1 MPLATP
7 LLPITI
13 LLLGAAL
20 LPLTKRVARGQVR
33 YGLTLLVAGS
43 FLAVTLSLYWSR
55 SKDIIL
61 PLWRPASLFG
71 TELGYQADS
80 LSLLFAALIGF
91 ITLVVIIAQGAFLT
105 SGEQYHHPYGAIFLI
120 AAGAVSLIF
129 AADLVT
135 LCLSWSFLDLGLL
148 FLIAFVHR
156 GKASSR
162 TGLRLLAI
170 NYLAGLALLASLL
183 ILQGLGETATLQTT
197 LLPSRVVSLVLLA
210 TLMRL
215 GLYPALVTLPA
226 DVEMSLPTVIFWYI
240 IPFSAGAYLLARITT
255 LAPVAPVP
263 GREIALFLG
272 SLALVLSPFP
282 LWFETSLKRAASFLV
297 LNQVGYLA
305 LASTI
310 ASPYAAAIVS
320 SQAISLTLA
329 LSLLF
334 LGQLSSREPVRHPY
348 HIWTRGC
355 TFVAVASLV
364 GTPLTLGFVGRWL
377 LFRSLI
383 EAALGPL
390 ILLSLVGNS
399 FLLSPL
405 LKMFLEPVRQGSN
418 QGPVRPLLLAVMTAL
433 AVPLVILG
441 LHPPVVEVLVGQQS
455 ALSTIPP
462 LPVLIS
468 SVEPPLSLALMGGIL
483 LSLTLGYLMYH
494 KGEII
499 VARAGISL
507 ETLTKVA
514 KMEWLNSAVGWAV
527 RWTTSILE
535 QLGSLFE
542 ERRAVGWILLFAT
555 LVALLVLSS

>member
-7 LLPITI
+7 LLPIAI

-20 LPLTKRVARGQVR
+20 LPLTKRVARGHVR

-105 SGEQYHHPYGAIFLI
+105 SDDQYHHPYGAIFLI

-135 LCLSWSFLDLGLL
+135 ICLSWSFLDLGLL

-183 ILQGLGETATLQTT
+183 LLQGLGETATLQTT

-215 GLYPALVTLPA
+215 GLYPALVALPA
-226 DVEMSLPTVIFWYI
+226 DVEMSLPTVISWYI

-310 ASPYAAAIVS
+310 ASPYAAAIIS

-348 HIWTRGC
+348 HIWTRSC

-364 GTPLTLGFVGRWL
+364 GIPLTLGFVGRWL

-418 QGPVRPLLLAVMTAL
+418 QGPVRPLVLAVMTAL
-433 AVPLVILG
+433 AIPLVILG
-441 LHPPVVEVLVGQQS
+441 LHPPFVEVLVGQQS

-468 SVEPPLSLALMGGIL
+468 SVEPPLSLALIGGIL

-514 KMEWLNSAVGWAV
+514 NMDWLNSAVGWAV

>member
-7 LLPITI
+7 LLPIAI

-20 LPLTKRVARGQVR
+20 LPLTKRVARGHVR
-33 YGLTLLVAGS
+33 YGLALLVAGS

-80 LSLLFAALIGF
+80 LSLLFATLIGF

-105 SGEQYHHPYGAIFLI
+105 SDDQYHHPYGAIFLI

-135 LCLSWSFLDLGLL
+135 VCLSWSFLDLGLL

-183 ILQGLGETATLQTT
+183 LLQGLGETATLQTT

-215 GLYPALVTLPA
+215 GLYPALVALPA
-226 DVEMSLPTVIFWYI
+226 DVEMSLPTVISWYI

-310 ASPYAAAIVS
+310 ASPYAAAIIS

-364 GTPLTLGFVGRWL
+364 GG
-377 LFRSLI
+377 
-383 EAALGPL
+383 
-390 ILLSLVGNS
+390 
-399 FLLSPL
+399 
-405 LKMFLEPVRQGSN
+405 
-418 QGPVRPLLLAVMTAL
+418 
-433 AVPLVILG
+433 
-441 LHPPVVEVLVGQQS
+441 
-455 ALSTIPP
+455 
-462 LPVLIS
+462 
-468 SVEPPLSLALMGGIL
+468 
-483 LSLTLGYLMYH
+483 
-494 KGEII
+494 
-499 VARAGISL
+499 
-507 ETLTKVA
+507 
-514 KMEWLNSAVGWAV
+514 
-527 RWTTSILE
+527 
-535 QLGSLFE
+535 
-542 ERRAVGWILLFAT
+542 
-555 LVALLVLSS
+555 

>member
-7 LLPITI
+7 LLPIII

-20 LPLTKRVARGQVR
+20 LPLTKRVARGHVR
-33 YGLTLLVAGS
+33 YGLALLVAGS

-91 ITLVVIIAQGAFLT
+91 ITLVVIIAQGTFLT
-105 SGEQYHHPYGAIFLI
+105 SDERDHHPYGAIFLI

-135 LCLSWSFLDLGLL
+135 LYLSWSFLDLGLL

-183 ILQGLGETATLQTT
+183 LLQGLGETATLQTT

-215 GLYPALVTLPA
+215 GLYPALVALPA
-226 DVEMSLPTVIFWYI
+226 DVEMSLPTVISWYI

-255 LAPVAPVP
+255 LAPVASVP

-310 ASPYAAAIVS
+310 ASPYAAAIIS

-334 LGQLSSREPVRHPY
+334 LGQLSSHEPVRHPY

-377 LFRSLI
+377 LFGSLI

-418 QGPVRPLLLAVMTAL
+418 QGPVRPLLPAVMTAL
-433 AVPLVILG
+433 AIPLVVLG
-441 LHPPVVEVLVGQQS
+441 LHPPFVEVLVGQQS

-462 LPVLIS
+462 LAALIS

-514 KMEWLNSAVGWAV
+514 KMDWLNSAVGWAV

>member
-7 LLPITI
+7 LLPIAI

-20 LPLTKRVARGQVR
+20 LPLTKRVARGHVR

-105 SGEQYHHPYGAIFLI
+105 SDDQYHHPYGAIFLI

-135 LCLSWSFLDLGLL
+135 ICLSWSFLDLGLL

-183 ILQGLGETATLQTT
+183 LLQGLGETATLQTT

-215 GLYPALVTLPA
+215 GLYPALVALPA
-226 DVEMSLPTVIFWYI
+226 DVEMSLPTVISWYI

-310 ASPYAAAIVS
+310 ASPYAAAIIS

-348 HIWTRGC
+348 HIWTRSC

-364 GTPLTLGFVGRWL
+364 GIPLTLGFVGRWL

-383 EAALGPL
+383 GAALGPL

-418 QGPVRPLLLAVMTAL
+418 QGPVRPLVLAVMTAL
-433 AVPLVILG
+433 AIPLVILG
-441 LHPPVVEVLVGQQS
+441 LHPPFVEVLVGQQS

-468 SVEPPLSLALMGGIL
+468 SVEPPLSLALIGGIL

-514 KMEWLNSAVGWAV
+514 NMDWLNSAVGWAV

>member
-7 LLPITI
+7 LLPIAI

-20 LPLTKRVARGQVR
+20 LPLTKRVARGHVR

-105 SGEQYHHPYGAIFLI
+105 SDDQYHHPYGAIFLI

-135 LCLSWSFLDLGLL
+135 VCLSWSFLDLGLL

-183 ILQGLGETATLQTT
+183 LLQGLGETATLQTT

-215 GLYPALVTLPA
+215 GLYPALVALPA
-226 DVEMSLPTVIFWYI
+226 DVEMSLPTVISWYI

-310 ASPYAAAIVS
+310 ASPYAAAIIS

-418 QGPVRPLLLAVMTAL
+418 QGPVRPLILAVMTAL
-433 AVPLVILG
+433 AIPLVILG
-441 LHPPVVEVLVGQQS
+441 LHPPFVEVLVGQQS

-462 LPVLIS
+462 LAVLIS
-468 SVEPPLSLALMGGIL
+468 SVEPPLSLALIGGIL

-507 ETLTKVA
+507 ETLTNVA
-514 KMEWLNSAVGWAV
+514 NMDWLNSAVGWAV

>member
-20 LPLTKRVARGQVR
+20 LPLTKSVARGHVR

-43 FLAVTLSLYWSR
+43 FLAATLSLYWSR

-105 SGEQYHHPYGAIFLI
+105 SDERYHHPYGAIFLI

-129 AADLVT
+129 AADLVI

-148 FLIAFVHR
+148 FLISFVHR

-183 ILQGLGETATLQTT
+183 LLQGLGETATLQTT
-197 LLPSRVVSLVLLA
+197 FLPSRVVSLVLLA

-215 GLYPALVTLPA
+215 GLYPALVALPA
-226 DVEMSLPTVIFWYI
+226 DVEMGLPTVISWYI

-255 LAPVAPVP
+255 LAPVASVP

-334 LGQLSSREPVRHPY
+334 LGQLSSREPVPRLY
-348 HIWTRGC
+348 HVWTRSC

-377 LFRSLI
+377 LFGSLI

-418 QGPVRPLLLAVMTAL
+418 QGPVRPLLPAVMTAL
-433 AVPLVILG
+433 AIPLVILG
-441 LHPPVVEVLVGQQS
+441 LHPPFVEVLVGQQS

-462 LPVLIS
+462 LPDLVS
-468 SVEPPLSLALMGGIL
+468 SVEPPLSLALIGGIL
-483 LSLTLGYLMYH
+483 LSLTFGYLMYH

>member
-13 LLLGAAL
+13 LLLGAGL
-20 LPLTKRVARGQVR
+20 LPLTKRVARGHVR

-55 SKDIIL
+55 SNYIIL

-91 ITLVVIIAQGAFLT
+91 ITLVVIIAQGALLT
-105 SGEQYHHPYGAIFLI
+105 SGERDHHPYGAIFLI

-197 LLPSRVVSLVLLA
+197 LLPSRVISLVLLA

-215 GLYPALVTLPA
+215 GLYPALVALPA
-226 DVEMSLPTVIFWYI
+226 DVEMSLPTVISWYI

-441 LHPPVVEVLVGQQS
+441 LHPPFVEVLVGQQS

-462 LPVLIS
+462 LQVLVS
-468 SVEPPLSLALMGGIL
+468 SVEPPLSLALIGGIL